1 MNILDYFIVVILLF
15 LVLFALKNIINE
27 KANCVYCK
35 HKEQCRNNKKKERK
49 KIYRMIR
56 MYRKTVKR

>member
-49 KIYRMIR
+49 NIQNGKN
-56 MYRKTVKR
+56 V